1 MGCASV
7 FGATDAFAVGFVGKR
22 FDVVTRSLSEIEP
35 CPQRRA
41 ERRGA
46 GGRAHSRRRH
56 DPVVRRQAARLFPA
70 AGGRSGKAVGGEC
83 RGPAHRRKVEP
94 DRTRWP
100 AGFVCA
106 GAVGASVPRP
116 KRAKRTVGFRGRMVC
131 RGGVYARSFP
141 PAGIGGLRT
150 VRIVQGQRGFPVASA
165 RKFRPIS
172 LGRRAPE
179 FV

>member
-1 MGCASV
+1 MLWRE
-7 FGATDAFAVGFVGKR
+7 AFPKSSPVRRDGRNDEVQVEGR
-22 FDVVTRSLSEIEP
+22 IPVDGTIRSF
-35 CPQRRA
+35 
-41 ERRGA
+41 
-46 GGRAHSRRRH
+46 GGRL
-56 DPVVRRQAARLFPA
+56 PVFYRLRA
-70 AGGRSGKAVGGEC
+70 AGPAKPWGGEC

-106 GAVGASVPRP
+106 WTVGASVPRP

-131 RGGVYARSFP
+131 RGGVYARFFRPS
-141 PAGIGGLRT
+141 GSGGFRS
-150 VRIVQGQRGFPVASA
+150 VRIVRGKRDRPVASA